1 MPRTARLD
9 IPGLTYHVIARG
21 VNRCDLFLDDNDRRK
36 FLRRFSDLLTETQT
50 QCFAWALMSNHFHLL
65 LRPQQTGLA
74 HLMRRLLTAYAIYF
88 NRRYDRSGH
97 LFQNRYRSIVCDE
110 DAYLHELVRY
120 IHLNPLRA
128 GMVKELNEL
137 DEYPWCGHAVVMG
150 TKALPGQ
157 AVNEVLELFANN
169 GAQGRIRYRSFIADG
184 LDLDAQ
190 EKITRRGAAPEGE
203 PFPDPHIFGDEGF
216 AERLQALQQREQ
228 RSKKGMP
235 VDEIVKRVC
244 DEYKIEA
251 GELVRNTRTAKISE
265 VRAVICYLACRVV
278 GYSGVVVGSYVNLE
292 RAGVSRAAARGER
305 IVKSLPQLL
314 RIVDE

>member
-1 MPRTARLD
+1 
-9 IPGLTYHVIARG
+9 
-21 VNRCDLFLDDNDRRK
+21 
-36 FLRRFSDLLTETQT
+36 
-50 QCFAWALMSNHFHLL
+50 
-65 LRPQQTGLA
+65 
-74 HLMRRLLTAYAIYF
+74 
-88 NRRYDRSGH
+88 
-97 LFQNRYRSIVCDE
+97 VCDE

-128 GMVKELNEL
+128 GVVKELNEL
-137 DEYPWCGHAVVMG
+137 DDYPWCGHAVVMG
-150 TKALPGQ
+150 KKGLPGQ

-169 GAQGRIRYRSFIADG
+169 GAQGRTRYRSFIADG

-190 EKITRRGAAPEGE
+190 EKVTRRGAAREGE
-203 PFPDPHIFGDEGF
+203 PFPDPHIFGDEEF
-216 AERLQALQQREQ
+216 AERLQTLQQRER

-244 DEYKIEA
+244 GEYKIEA
-251 GELVRNTRTAKISE
+251 GELVRNTRTAKIAE
-265 VRAVICYLACRVV
+265 VRAVICYLAVRIV

-314 RIVDE
+314 KLVDE